1 MLALACIFVRE
12 NGSFSLLFVL
22 TKFGQKVPLGSAFER
37 SESCS
42 PSGQGGHCPLRLMS
56 DSEFAVRTLSD
67 KGYRGAKR
75 PCQAAGP
82 AWAGLSSVGGQ
93 KQCLPYGTALLSF
106 WDLWREKIGS
116 EGDLFF
122 RGICPSCV
130 QNCSVI
136 FSTRPCVGQ
145 EKILAK
151 SLKTAKFQSVR

>member
-82 AWAGLSSVGGQ
+82 A
-93 KQCLPYGTALLSF
+93 
-106 WDLWREKIGS
+106 
-116 EGDLFF
+116 
-122 RGICPSCV
+122 
-130 QNCSVI
+130 
-136 FSTRPCVGQ
+136 
-145 EKILAK
+145 
-151 SLKTAKFQSVR
+151 